1 MNWNITAGRP
11 VYVQLIEQL
20 ELALV
25 AGEFPP
31 GSRIP
36 PVRELAA
43 DAGVNP
49 NTMQRALQ
57 DLESR
62 GLLQAQRT
70 AGRTVTA
77 NDTVLQALR
86 RKRAATLAR
95 DFLQQMHALG
105 MTAAEV
111 ETLLRETETSE
122 KAALDGVDFTVEPGK
137 LVGLLGPNG
146 SGKTTL
152 IKISAGLLTADS
164 GTVCIDKAPVGVY
177 TKAITSYLPDRM
189 ALPTEFTAAD
199 AVSLYTDF
207 FADFDRTKANAMLA
221 DLHLNQ
227 HDRIGAMSKGTQE
240 KMQLCLTM
248 SRAAKLYLLDEPLGG
263 VDPAAREYI
272 LNTILHNYSEDA
284 ALVLSTHLI
293 GDIEKVLDEVIF
305 LKDGSVMRQVGV
317 DELREETGTSVD
329 AYFREAY
336 KC

>member
-1 MNWNITAGRP
+1 MEP
-11 VYVQLIEQL
+11 VYEVH
-20 ELALV
+20 
-25 AGEFPP
+25 
-31 GSRIP
+31 
-36 PVRELAA
+36 
-43 DAGVNP
+43 
-49 NTMQRALQ
+49 
-57 DLESR
+57 
-62 GLLQAQRT
+62 GLCKYY
-70 AGRTVTA
+70 G
-77 NDTVLQALR
+77 
-86 RKRAATLAR
+86 K
-95 DFLQQMHALG
+95 
-105 MTAAEV
+105 
-111 ETLLRETETSE
+111 

-189 ALPTEFTAAD
+189 ALP
-199 AVSLYTDF
+199 
-207 FADFDRTKANAMLA
+207 FDRTKANAMLA